1 MNIISVKDKIFA
13 LLPIA
18 LKFSTTNNRHS
29 SVGWNPVKINYAV
42 MILKPMMSFF
52 IINLKLSFNEAS
64 KLSMLT
70 AWIHPCMARWLLYNI
85 AVSQARSQLC
95 ETPASHFV
103 SMTKVVNSTINS
115 TSFKS
120 LARFKNNSLLI
131 TLGLFSP
138 FACAEGAVSTEY
150 RWLTFLVFSSII
162 VATMAITYWA
172 SKRVKST
179 ADFYA
184 AGNSISGLQN
194 GWAIAGDYLSA
205 ASFLGIAGLISLYG
219 YDGFMYSVGFL
230 MGYIAVL
237 LVIAEP
243 CRNIGKY
250 TLGDILAFRNDPKK
264 ARMVAALSTITVSIF
279 YLTAQMVGGGVLVK
293 TLIGIDYEVSVI
305 AVGTLM
311 LAYVVFGGMVATTYV
326 QIVKAVLLVIASLVL
341 VTLVWMPYGFSL
353 PAFLQ
358 AVVDDTKIQAQV
370 TKLIGAAA
378 NNMSAQELGQRFLEP
393 GLFLK
398 DPIDQ
403 ISLGM
408 ALVFGTPGLP
418 HILMRFFTVPNAQ
431 EARKSVVWA
440 MAIIGGFYVLTLFL
454 GFGAAMHVGAETI
467 GGIDKGGNMAAPL
480 LAQYLGGGQNS
491 LIGNFMLAF
500 VAAVAFATIVAVVA
514 GLVLAS
520 ASAIAHDLYVNVIK
534 DGNASQAQQMKAARI
549 ASIGVG
555 IVAIFIGILA
565 KGQNVAHLVG
575 MAFAVAASSNLP
587 AIFLTLYWKKCN
599 TTGVVMGMLIGAG
612 SAILLV
618 LVSPNMTYPLKMV
631 EDANTVLQGAPS
643 KPASDAKLSEGVI
656 CEVFTSCQKRESAK
670 PAVDAVLSA
679 PKQIA
684 ELKDLLTR
692 IRSQEAVAG
701 INKQIADLEKLITKA
716 NNDIDK
722 FEDQTT
728 SIMGLKKPLFRL
740 KNPGIISIPLGFL
753 MVILFSLLTRDKRA
767 EDLWEELYVRQNTG
781 LNVADV
787 SH

>member
-1 MNIISVKDKIFA
+1 MSRLILNKLTLAIF
-13 LLPIA
+13 
-18 LKFSTTNNRHS
+18 
-29 SVGWNPVKINYAV
+29 
-42 MILKPMMSFF
+42 
-52 IINLKLSFNEAS
+52 
-64 KLSMLT
+64 
-70 AWIHPCMARWLLYNI
+70 
-85 AVSQARSQLC
+85 
-95 ETPASHFV
+95 
-103 SMTKVVNSTINS
+103 
-115 TSFKS
+115 
-120 LARFKNNSLLI
+120 LLI
-131 TLGLFSP
+131 SIPAL
-138 FACAEGAVSTEY
+138 AEGAVTNEY
-150 RWLTFLVFSSII
+150 KWLTLLVFSSII
-162 VATMAITYWA
+162 AATIGITWWA

-264 ARMVAALSTITVSIF
+264 TRVIAALSTITVSIF

-311 LAYVVFGGMVATTYV
+311 LAYVVFGGMVATTWV

-341 VTLVWMPYGFSL
+341 VTLVWLPYGFSL

-358 AVVDDTKIQAQV
+358 AVVADPKIQAQV
-370 TKLIGAAA
+370 AKLLGTAAST
-378 NNMSAQELGQRFLEP
+378 MTPEELGQRFLEP

-408 ALVFGTPGLP
+408 ALVFGTAGLP
-418 HILMRFFTVPNAQ
+418 HILMRFFTVPNAK

-440 MAIIGGFYVLTLFL
+440 MAIIGGFYVITLFL
-454 GFGAAMHVGAETI
+454 GFGAAMHVGPDVI

-480 LAQYLGGGQNS
+480 LAQYLGGGDHT
-491 LIGNFMLAF
+491 LLGNFMLAF

-534 DGNASQAQQMKAARI
+534 HGDATQQQQIKAARI
-549 ASIGVG
+549 ASVAVG
-555 IVAIFIGILA
+555 IVAIIIGMLA

-587 AIFLTLYWKKCN
+587 AIFLTLYWRKCN
-599 TTGVVMGMLIGAG
+599 TTGIVMGMLLGAG

-618 LVSPNMTYPLKMV
+618 LISPNMTYPQK
-631 EDANTVLQGAPS
+631 VLNEAKIVLEGAPAKS
-643 KPASDAKLSEGVI
+643 ATPAKYSEGLL
-656 CEVFTSCQKRESAK
+656 CEFFTFCQKAEPAQSAVEAIDSVQFQAILISSEIDHDT
-670 PAVDAVLSA
+670 PLDATLKA
-679 PKQIA
+679 EIA
-684 ELKDLLTR
+684 IK
-692 IRSQEAVAG
+692 A
-701 INKQIADLEKLITKA
+701 LEKIRIKA
-716 NNDIDK
+716 EQDSEK
-722 FEDQTT
+722 FKGQTT
-728 SIMGLKKPLFRL
+728 SIMGLQAPIFRL
-740 KNPGIISIPLGFL
+740 KNPGILSIPLGFL
-753 MVILFSLLTRDKRA
+753 MVILFSLITKDKRA
-767 EDLWEELYVRQNTG
+767 EELWEELYVRQNTG
-781 LNVADV
+781 LHLENV